1 MKITHKTVI
10 LALAAICLM
19 VVPALSRQWDKGSAG
34 FHYGGWML
42 LADDITAEELDS
54 MTLAEIKDLKEQ
66 KVQELQNMTPA
77 EIRDIRE
84 QKREQMKQ
92 KLENMTISEIRDL
105 RQNRAFGCQ
114 NGWGFGLAFEPG
126 FGDGQA
132 GCPRGG
138 FACRQAGMWM
148 LLVDDAT
155 RDNLRNMTLDEIEE
169 LKQQKMSELEDMTL
183 AEIKELREQKM
194 QELES
199 MTLAEL
205 KEQRSQ
211 MGRWGG
217 PFMGPRCAMGCGFRN
232 DRGRD
237 GR

>member
-19 VVPALSRQWDKGSAG
+19 VAPALSSPWDKGSAG
-34 FHYGGWML
+34 IHYGGWML
-42 LADDITAEELDS
+42 LAGDITAEELDS

-77 EIRDIRE
+77 EIRELRE

-132 GCPRGG
+132 G
-138 FACRQAGMWM
+138 MWM

-155 RDNLRNMTLDEIEE
+155 RDNLQNMTLDEIEE

-183 AEIKELREQKM
+183 AEIKELRAQKM

-237 GR
+237 CR